1 MASAWLLVVVFG
13 ALPGGQVSQP
23 LDQIDALLAGGR
35 YAEAEQAARAELQ
48 RVQRAAGS
56 ESAAAAHVLNRVNEA
71 AVRLRPTD
79 AETEQSIVRV
89 RMLLERLEPGST
101 GFAAAVRNEGLLYDL
116 RGAPAEAAARY
127 QRALDL
133 FSAAA
138 GADDPQTLLTQ
149 KNLAMSY
156 ADQGDFAKARTL
168 LEDAIARRSRADAQ
182 HVDLAVLRHNLGVVY
197 WQLGEY
203 TRARDAFAA
212 AADGFVRAYG
222 ENDRHVATALEG
234 LAVIRANLGEYAEAL
249 ALYRRTLA
257 IRERIL
263 PPGDA
268 DFANSYVNI
277 GDVLLSMGDYAAA
290 KTSFDR
296 AVAIFE
302 RALGAAHPRLI
313 SALTDLAYAREKLGD
328 RAGARRAFE
337 RGIAIRER
345 AIGADDPDLVIPLTQ
360 LANLLADGGELTRA
374 RSLYAR
380 ARAIAERTRGADH
393 PYAATADLDEGLR
406 LAARGDLADAT
417 PLIERARRIRETAL
431 GGDHPDVAAAFDA
444 VARLDAQ
451 ARRDAA
457 AIDLALRAEAIARRH
472 FQATAATLSER
483 QALTYAEERTRSQDL
498 ALRTALRAAADDPLR
513 IEQLWD
519 AVIRSRALVLDEMAS
534 RRRLV
539 VEAHDPKLSREF
551 DDAASARARLAQ
563 LFLRGPSADQ
573 PTAYVRELADA
584 RDAEQRVEERL
595 AASSAAFR
603 AGRARGAVGFAAVRE
618 ALPPDTA
625 LVSFVRYADNLYDL
639 PSTPRRLAY
648 AAFVLSPPAGRPQL
662 IALGPAAPIDR
673 LIGEWRRQVR
683 NEAEAPPM
691 GASARERAYRDV
703 ATALRRRIWDR
714 VSRAVGGSRRVLIV
728 PDAGL
733 HLVDIAA
740 LPAPGGGYLV
750 EHGPTLHYASAERDL
765 IPPGDDRGAGLL
777 ALGAPAF
784 AGRPMAVPPLT
795 ASLRS
800 HCQVAAGGAFAPL
813 PESGR
818 EVDAVA
824 RLWKGQPGGAMVLRG
839 AEASEQSIKSLAR
852 GHRVL
857 HLATH
862 GFVMGEGCAVADRA
876 TLAANPLIGAGLVLA
891 GAARAR
897 RAPDEDDGILTAEEI
912 SALDLSGVEW
922 AVLSACD
929 SGVGAARAG
938 EGVFGLRRAFQIAGV
953 HTVIMSLW
961 PVDDRLARRWMEAL
975 YTARMAEHRT
985 TADAVREAAQSM
997 LRARRRAGG
1006 STHPFYWTGFVA
1018 AGAWR

>member
-1 MASAWLLVVVFG
+1 MVVFG
-13 ALPGGQVSQP
+13 AFPGGQESQP
-23 LDQIDALLAGGR
+23 LDQIDALLASGK
-35 YAEAEQAARAELQ
+35 YAEAEEAARADLQ

-56 ESAAAAHVLNRVNEA
+56 ESAAAVHVLNRLNEA
-71 AVRLRPTD
+71 AARLRPND
-79 AETEQSIVRV
+79 AETERSIVRV
-89 RMLLERLEPGST
+89 RLLLERLEPGST
-101 GFAAAVRNEGLLYDL
+101 ESAAAVRNEGLLYDM
-116 RGAPAEAAARY
+116 RGAPAEAAPRY

-133 FSAAA
+133 FRAAA

-168 LEDAIARRSRADAQ
+168 LEDAIARRSRADVE

-203 TRARDAFAA
+203 TAARDAFAA
-212 AADGFVRAYG
+212 AADGFARAYG
-222 ENDRHVATALEG
+222 ENDRHVASALEG
-234 LAVIRANLGEYAEAL
+234 LAVIRAGLGEYAEAL

-257 IRERIL
+257 IRQRIL

-277 GDVLLSMGDYAAA
+277 GDVMMSMGDYAAA
-290 KTSFDR
+290 RPALER

-302 RALGAAHPRLI
+302 RALGPNHPRLI
-313 SALTDLAYAREKLGD
+313 AALTDLAYAREKLGD
-328 RAGARRAFE
+328 RASARRAFE

-345 AIGADDPDLVIPLTQ
+345 AIGRDDPDLVIPLTQ
-360 LANLLADGGELTRA
+360 LANLVADGGNLPRA
-374 RSLYAR
+374 RVLYAR
-380 ARAIAERTRGADH
+380 ARTIAEQTRGAGH
-393 PYAATADLDEGLR
+393 PYAATADLEEGLR
-406 LAARGDLADAT
+406 LAARGDLAAAG
-417 PLIERARRIRETAL
+417 PLVARARRIRESVL
-431 GGDHPDVAAAFDA
+431 GAEHPDVAAALDA
-444 VARLDAQ
+444 AARLDAQ
-451 ARRDAA
+451 ARHPAA
-457 AIDLALRAEAIARRH
+457 AIELALRAEAIARRH
-472 FQATAATLSER
+472 FQATAAALSER
-483 QALTYAEERTRSQDL
+483 QALTYAEQRTRSQDL
-498 ALRTALRAAADDPLR
+498 ALRTAVRAAIDDPGR

-539 VEAHDPKLSREF
+539 VEAHDPNLSRDF

-563 LFLRGPSADQ
+563 LFLRGPSAER
-573 PTAYVRELADA
+573 PAEYVRELADA

-595 AASSAAFR
+595 AASSAAYR
-603 AGRARGAVGFAAVRE
+603 TDRARSAVGLGAVRD

-625 LVSFVRYADNLYDL
+625 LVSFVRYADNLYDV
-639 PSTPRRLAY
+639 PPAPRRFAY
-648 AAFVLSPPAGRPQL
+648 AAFVFSPPADRPRL
-662 IALGPAAPIDR
+662 ISLGPAAPIDR
-673 LIGEWRRQVR
+673 LIVEWRRQVR
-683 NEAEAPPM
+683 DEAEAPPM
-691 GASARERAYRDV
+691 GASARERAYRDT
-703 ATALRRRIWDR
+703 AAALRRRIWDR
-714 VSRAVGGSRRVLIV
+714 VSPAVAGSGRVLIV

-740 LPAPGGGYLV
+740 LPAPGGGYIV

-765 IPPGDDRGAGLL
+765 TAPGDGRGTGLL

-784 AGRPMAVPPLT
+784 AGRPAAPSPLT

-800 HCQVAAGGAFAPL
+800 HCQVAAGASFAPL

-818 EVDAVA
+818 EVDTVA

-876 TLAANPLIGAGLVLA
+876 TLAANPLLGAGLVLA
-891 GAARAR
+891 GAARSR
-897 RAPDEDDGILTAEEI
+897 RGADEDDGILTAEEI

-929 SGVGAARAG
+929 SGIGAARAG

-975 YTARMAEHRT
+975 YTARIVEQRT
-985 TADAVREAAQSM
+985 TADAVREAALSM